1 MRFEVRGSREKVRG
15 LRRIQPLTSNLL
27 PRTSN
32 LFFLLA
38 LSLACTSRPA
48 QQDRLKFW
56 GLGREGEVVAQM
68 LPEFTRRTGIRV
80 DVQQIPWSAAH
91 EKLLT
96 AYVGDA
102 TPDVAQ
108 MGNTWIPEFNAVG
121 SLEPLDPFLARSTIR
136 ESNYFPGIWATNV
149 VGNVVYGV
157 PWYVDT
163 RVLFYRTDLVPNPPR
178 TWTEW
183 VAAMQH
189 VKELRPN
196 NYAIL
201 LPTNEYEQVEI
212 LAMGNGATLL
222 NPSGTEGDF
231 HDPRFVQALQF
242 YVDMFRRGYAPVL
255 STTQVANVYQGFA
268 QGDFAMYIT
277 GPWNVG
283 EFRKRLPPSMN
294 GKWMTTPM
302 PAPRAELYPG
312 TSMAGGASFV
322 IFRDSKKK
330 DAAWKLIEFLS
341 EPAQQVR
348 FYELTQDLPAHRDA
362 WKVPAVANDPPLAA
376 FRVQLEHVVPLPRVP
391 EYEQIA
397 TDVAEDQEA
406 VVRRRMTIE
415 QMVADLDAKANRTLE
430 KRRWVLARAAS
441 R

>member
-1 MRFEVRGSREKVRG
+1 MRFEVRGSREKIGGRFRS
-15 LRRIQPLTSNLL
+15 LPLPSKFF
-27 PRTSN
+27 PRTLN
-32 LFFLLA
+32 LILLV
-38 LSLACTSRPA
+38 LLACTSRPA
-48 QQDRLKFW
+48 PQETLKFW
-56 GLGREGEVVAQM
+56 AMGHEGEVVAQL

-96 AYVGDA
+96 AYVGES

-108 MGNTWIPEFNAVG
+108 LGNTWIPEFNAVNA
-121 SLEPLDPFLARSTIR
+121 LAPLAPFLTQSAIR
-136 ESNYFPGIWATNV
+136 EADYFPGIWATNV
-149 VGNVVYGV
+149 VDNVVYGI

-163 RVLFYRTDLVPNPPR
+163 RVLFYRTDLVPTPPR
-178 TWTEW
+178 SWAEW
-183 VAAMQH
+183 LAAMQR
-189 VKELRPN
+189 VKEQRPN
-196 NYAIL
+196 SYAIL

-222 NPSGTEGDF
+222 NPAGTEGAF
-231 HDPRFVQALQF
+231 HDARFVEAF
-242 YVDMFRRGYAPVL
+242 RYYVDIFRRGYAPVL

-283 EFRKRLPPSMN
+283 EFRKRLPPEMN
-294 GKWMTTPM
+294 GKWATAPM
-302 PAPRAELYPG
+302 PAPRASEYPG
-312 TSMAGGASFV
+312 ASMAGGASFV
-322 IFRDSKKK
+322 IFRESKKK
-330 DAAWKLIEFLS
+330 EAAWKLIEFLS

-362 WKVPAVANDPPLAA
+362 WKMPAVANDPPLAA
-376 FRVQLEHVVPLPRVP
+376 FRVQLEHVSPLPRVP

-397 TDVAEDQEA
+397 SDIAQDQEA
-406 VVRRRMTIE
+406 VIRGRMTID
-415 QMVADLDAKANRTLE
+415 QALNDLDAQAHRTLE
-430 KRRWVLARAAS
+430 KRRWVLAQAAP

>member
-1 MRFEVRGSREKVRG
+1 MNFKFQISNEK
-15 LRRIQPLTSNLL
+15 LKKDTPKRICHFQFFIRNLK
-27 PRTSN
+27 
-32 LFFLLA
+32 FLL
-38 LSLACTSRPA
+38 LVLLACTSRPPN
-48 QQDRLKFW
+48 QDRLKFW
-56 GLGREGEVVAQM
+56 GLGHEGEVVAQM

-136 ESNYFPGIWATNV
+136 QSNYFPGIWATNV
-149 VGNVVYGV
+149 VDNVVYGV

-163 RVLFYRTDLVPNPPR
+163 RVMFYRTDLVPKPPR
-178 TWTEW
+178 TWAEW
-183 VAAMQH
+183 IEAMRR
-189 VKELRPN
+189 VKEQRPDS
-196 NYAIL
+196 YAIL

-212 LAMGNGATLL
+212 MAMGNGATLL
-222 NPSGTEGDF
+222 NASGTEGAF
-231 HDPRFVQALQF
+231 HDPRFVEAFRL
-242 YVDMFRRGYAPVL
+242 YVSFFRSAYAPTL

-268 QGDFAMYIT
+268 QADFAMYIT

-283 EFRKRLPPSMN
+283 EFRKRLPADMN
-294 GKWMTTPM
+294 GKWSTAPM
-302 PAPRAELYPG
+302 PAPRAGEYPG
-312 TSMAGGASFV
+312 ASMAGGASFV
-322 IFRDSKKK
+322 IFKDSRKK
-330 DAAWKLIEFLS
+330 DAAWKLIEYLS
-341 EPAQQVR
+341 EPAQQIR

-362 WKVPAVANDPPLAA
+362 WKAPAVANDPPLAA
-376 FRVQLEHVVPLPRVP
+376 FRMQLENVVPLPRVP

-397 TDVAEDQEA
+397 TNIAEDDEA
-406 VVRRRMTIE
+406 VVRGRMTIE
-415 QMVADLDAKANRTLE
+415 QALNDLDAKADRALA

>member
-1 MRFEVRGSREKVRG
+1 MNFKFQISNEK
-15 LRRIQPLTSNLL
+15 LEIRRSKIFHFQFFIRNLK
-27 PRTSN
+27 
-32 LFFLLA
+32 FVFLLA
-38 LSLACTSRPA
+38 LSLACTSRPPA
-48 QQDRLKFW
+48 PDRLKFW
-56 GLGREGEVVAQM
+56 GLGHEGEVVAQM

-108 MGNTWIPEFNAVG
+108 MGNTWIPEFNTVG
-121 SLEPLDPFLARSTIR
+121 ALEPLDPFLAHSTIR
-136 ESNYFPGIWATNV
+136 QSDYFPGIWATNV
-149 VGNVVYGV
+149 VDNVVYGV

-163 RVLFYRTDLVPNPPR
+163 RVIFYRTDLIPTPPR
-178 TWTEW
+178 TWAEW
-183 VAAMQH
+183 LNAMQH
-189 VKELRPN
+189 VKAQRPG

-201 LPTNEYEQVEI
+201 LPTNEYEQLEI
-212 LAMGNGATLL
+212 LAMANGASLL
-222 NPSGTEGDF
+222 NASGTEGAF
-231 HDPRFVQALQF
+231 HDPRFAQAFQF
-242 YVDMFRRGYAPVL
+242 YVEMFRRGYAPVL
-255 STTQVANVYQGFA
+255 GNTQVANVYQSFA

-294 GKWMTTPM
+294 GRWMTTPM
-302 PAPRAELYPG
+302 PAPRASEFPG

-322 IFRDSKKK
+322 IFRASQKK

-341 EPAQQVR
+341 EPAQQIR

-376 FRVQLEHVVPLPRVP
+376 FRVQLEHVAPLPRVA

-397 TDVAEDQEA
+397 TNIAEDGEA
-406 VVRRRMTIE
+406 VVRGRMTVE
-415 QMVADLDAKANRTLE
+415 QALNDLDAKANRILA
-430 KRRWVLARAAS
+430 KRRWVLAR